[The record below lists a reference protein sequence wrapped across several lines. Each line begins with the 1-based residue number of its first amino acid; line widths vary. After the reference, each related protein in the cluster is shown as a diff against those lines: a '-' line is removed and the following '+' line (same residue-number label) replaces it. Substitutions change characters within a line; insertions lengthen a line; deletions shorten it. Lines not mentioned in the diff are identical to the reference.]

1 MFPGTPG
8 ASTDEWQ
15 QFLATDIDQ
24 NGEVSAFEL
33 QRMLAVGGLVFS
45 LQTVVQIVSLHSPRD
60 KGSLNFDEFRAV
72 KQFLSNIQASFQ
84 YFDASKTGKLT
95 KSEVLRALHHAG
107 FGHVDEGAI
116 KASCQAFDPDRSNSL
131 SLDQYIAMTLFLLG
145 AKRAFDA
152 FAAGLFAAIDTM
164 LTADLGA
171 GCHAFARVGP
181 LEPHVHAGAPLA
193 ELALLRAAE
202 EEEEEEEA
210 DEASGSRT
218 PEMLLD
224 EGVKVLADLLVLRG

>member
-45 LQTVVQIVSLHSPRD
+45 LQTVVQIVNLHSPRD
-60 KGSLNFDEFRAV
+60 KGALNFDEFRAV

-116 KASCQAFDPDRSNSL
+116 KA
-131 SLDQYIAMTLFLLG
+131 
-145 AKRAFDA
+145 
-152 FAAGLFAAIDTM
+152 
-164 LTADLGA
+164 
-171 GCHAFARVGP
+171 
-181 LEPHVHAGAPLA
+181 
-193 ELALLRAAE
+193 
-202 EEEEEEEA
+202 
-210 DEASGSRT
+210 
-218 PEMLLD
+218 
-224 EGVKVLADLLVLRG
+224 

>member
-1 MFPGTPG
+1 MFARSLSFPGISSTFRAMFPGTPG

-45 LQTVVQIVSLHSPRD
+45 LQTVVQIVNLHSPRD
-60 KGSLNFDEFRAV
+60 KGALNFDEFRAV

-152 FAAGLFAAIDTM
+152 FAAQQPSAGGRITVDFNQFVYAASKT
-164 LTADLGA
+164 
-171 GCHAFARVGP
+171 R
-181 LEPHVHAGAPLA
+181 
-193 ELALLRAAE
+193 
-202 EEEEEEEA
+202 
-210 DEASGSRT
+210 
-218 PEMLLD
+218 
-224 EGVKVLADLLVLRG
+224 